1 MSKEYKPIPGYEGLY
16 EIAMDGSVRSL
27 DRFGVDGRRLKG
39 KDKTLHEKPNGYPT
53 VKLTKD
59 GKTISHNIKYLID
72 KTFK

>member
-1 MSKEYKPIPGYEGLY
+1 
-16 EIAMDGSVRSL
+16 MDGSVRSL

-53 VKLTKD
+53 IKLTKD